1 MGRGED
7 GGRAERVV
15 VIGLGRFGT
24 SAARIL
30 HELGYEVT
38 AIDAA
43 EKAVAEA
50 ADFVTLAAQSD
61 GSDEE
66 LLRSLAV
73 ERSDYGIVAQAE
85 SLEASALATL
95 LLKRLGV
102 RWVVAKAGSALH
114 GELLRRVGADRVIFP
129 EQDAGLR
136 LAHSLSVRYI
146 NDYIPLSPFTGVAKL
161 SAPAHF
167 VGRGLGEL
175 CAPHADRLDV
185 LLIQR
190 GRQVITGPAP
200 TDRIQAGDELLVVG
214 ADPEID
220 AFAAPSGGHASPS

>member
-1 MGRGED
+1 M
-7 GGRAERVV
+7 
-15 VIGLGRFGT
+15 
-24 SAARIL
+24 
-30 HELGYEVT
+30 T
-38 AIDAA
+38 AIDIA

-50 ADFVTLAAQSD
+50 AGFVTLPAQGD

-114 GELLRRVGADRVIFP
+114 GELLTRVGADRVIFP

-161 SAPAHF
+161 TAPVHF
-167 VGRGLGEL
+167 IGCALGEL

-185 LLIQR
+185 LLIRR
-190 GRQVITGPAP
+190 GQQVITAPAP
-200 TDRIQAGDELLVVG
+200 TDRVQDEDKLLVVG

-220 AFAAPSGGHASPS
+220 AFAAPPDGPP